1 MPVRTGVGSG
11 AGMTAINKILI
22 AAGVVLLLAGVGMGF
37 RSVSAAGA
45 DCGSVFQPAAGI
57 TPMACD
63 GRLNNSGTLV
73 TLILV
78 AGGLCL
84 AAALTVKVVRDR
96 VTA

>member
-1 MPVRTGVGSG
+1 
-11 AGMTAINKILI
+11 MTAINKILI
-22 AAGVVLLLAGVGMGF
+22 AAGVILLLGGLGLGF
-37 RSVSAAGA
+37 RSVSATGT

-63 GRLNNSGTLV
+63 ARLNNSGTLV

>member
-1 MPVRTGVGSG
+1 MPVRTGVDSG
-11 AGMTAINKILI
+11 AGMTLINKILI
-22 AAGVVLLLAGVGMGF
+22 AAGVILLLAGVGLGF
-37 RSVSAAGA
+37 RSVSAAGT

>member
-11 AGMTAINKILI
+11 AGMTLINKILI
-22 AAGVVLLLAGVGMGF
+22 AAGMILLLAGVALGF
-37 RSVSAAGA
+37 RAVSATGTN
-45 DCGSVFQPAAGI
+45 CGSVFQPAAGI

-63 GRLNNSGTLV
+63 GRLNNAATLV

>member
-1 MPVRTGVGSG
+1 
-11 AGMTAINKILI
+11 MTALNKVLI
-22 AAGVVLLLAGVGMGF
+22 AAGVVLLLAGVGLGF
-37 RSVSAAGA
+37 HSVSTVGT

-63 GRLNNSGTLV
+63 GRLNNAGTLV